1 MLKAL
6 YEQNL
11 YPYINLDK
19 VYKIK
24 AHESARGIRFI
35 LKEFNDTSK
44 LKFKHII
51 KIGNEL
57 YENEAVKFNEEESY
71 VDVMFP
77 ALDTGIYQSELAIIS
92 GDKKLL
98 SGIFEIEYT
107 ESLIG
112 GDVSE
117 LKKKIS
123 STDIFLKLL
132 EAEKKVKVLL
142 EKTES
147 LTEIIDKNYVHDQIQ
162 SSTVWAIQHNLNKY
176 PSVSVV
182 DSGKNEVVGDINYI
196 DKNNLVINFSHAFS
210 GKAFLN

>member
-51 KIGNEL
+51 KIENEL
-57 YENEAVKFNEEESY
+57 YENESVKFNEEESY

-77 ALDTGIYQSELAIIS
+77 ALDTGTYQSELAIIS

-107 ESLIG
+107 ESLIS
-112 GDVSE
+112 GDISE
-117 LKKKIS
+117 LKKKIN

-162 SSTVWAIQHNLNKY
+162 ASNAWVVHHGLNKY
-176 PSVSVV
+176 PCVSVV
-182 DSGKNEVVGDINYI
+182 DTGENIVYGEVKYTGKNDLI
-196 DKNNLVINFSHAFS
+196 INFSHAFS

>member
-77 ALDTGIYQSELAIIS
+77 ALDTGIYRSEEHTSELQS
-92 GDKKLL
+92 RQYLVCRL
-98 SGIFEIEYT
+98 
-107 ESLIG
+107 
-112 GDVSE
+112 
-117 LKKKIS
+117 
-123 STDIFLKLL
+123 
-132 EAEKKVKVLL
+132 LL
-142 EKTES
+142 EK
-147 LTEIIDKNYVHDQIQ
+147 K
-162 SSTVWAIQHNLNKY
+162 K
-176 PSVSVV
+176 
-182 DSGKNEVVGDINYI
+182 K
-196 DKNNLVINFSHAFS
+196 
-210 GKAFLN
+210 